1 MKEKITRL
9 LIVDDSILI
18 VKRLTTT
25 LYEVLPKT
33 EIISVLKGADA
44 LLVMENSQPEIVLLD
59 LQLPDMNG
67 IEVLKKIKKNYPT
80 TAVIIL
86 SNNSVPYNRTTCIK
100 EGAEG
105 FYDKSTEFEK
115 AVGVN
120 ICALKPI
127 AVNDINSKK

>member
-1 MKEKITRL
+1 MQLKNKRL
-9 LIVDDSILI
+9 LIVDDSIII

-25 LYEVLPKT
+25 LSEVLPNT
-33 EIISVLKGADA
+33 EIISVLRGGDA
-44 LLVMENSQPEIVLLD
+44 MLVMETSQPETVLLD

-67 IEVLKKIKKNYPT
+67 IEVLKKIKKQYPT

-105 FYDKSTEFEK
+105 FYDKSNEFEK
-115 AVGVN
+115 AIDHLVT
-120 ICALKPI
+120 LQYE
-127 AVNDINSKK
+127 NSI

>member
-1 MKEKITRL
+1 MKLKPARL

-25 LYEVLPKT
+25 LYEVLPNT
-33 EIISVLKGADA
+33 EIICVLKGADA
-44 LLVMENSQPEIVLLD
+44 LVVMENSQPEIVLLD

-67 IEVLKKIKKNYPT
+67 IEVLKKIKKKYPT
-80 TAVIIL
+80 TAVVIL

-100 EGAEG
+100 AGAEG

-115 AVGVN
+115 AIDHLQN
-120 ICALKPI
+120 IEYE
-127 AVNDINSKK
+127 NSNV